1 MLNVSNQM
9 LPVSRQILYVISIC
23 MLYSHQNVFPEVNFS
38 RILCMFEMIYVIY
51 VVENEKYFI
60 ENKRGLKINSCF
72 RFVSQV
78 LKNRL

>member
-1 MLNVSNQM
+1 MLA
-9 LPVSRQILYVISIC
+9 VSRQILYVISIC
-23 MLYSHQNVFPEVNFS
+23 MLYSQQNVFPEVNFS
-38 RILCMFEMIYVIY
+38 KMLCMFKMIYVIY
-51 VVENEKYFI
+51 VVENGKYFI